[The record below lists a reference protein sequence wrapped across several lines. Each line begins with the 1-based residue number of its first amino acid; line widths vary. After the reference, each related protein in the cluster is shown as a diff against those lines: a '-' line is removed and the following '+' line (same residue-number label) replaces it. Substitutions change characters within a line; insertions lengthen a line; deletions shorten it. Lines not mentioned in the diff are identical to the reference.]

1 NKLSHFTITGGEA
14 NYVVLEN
21 TGELTVV
28 ATTSAKNTTV
38 DAGGKL
44 IVQKEAKTDTT
55 RLNNGGVLEVQDGG
69 EAKHVEQQSGGALIA
84 FTTSG
89 TLIEGTNSYG
99 DAFYIRNSEAK
110 NVVLENAGS
119 LTVVT
124 GSRAVDTIINANG
137 KMDVYGKD
145 VGTVLN

>member
-1 NKLSHFTITGGEA
+1 
-14 NYVVLEN
+14 
-21 TGELTVV
+21 
-28 ATTSAKNTTV
+28 
-38 DAGGKL
+38 
-44 IVQKEAKTDTT
+44 
-55 RLNNGGVLEVQDGG
+55 

-84 FTTSG
+84 STTSG

-137 KMDVYGKD
+137 KMDGYGKD
-145 VGTVLN
+145 VGTVLNSAGTQTIYASA

>member
-1 NKLSHFTITGGEA
+1 HFTITGGEA

-28 ATTSAKNTTV
+28 AKTSAKNTTV

-55 RLNNGGVLEVQDGG
+55 RLNNGGILEVQDGG

-84 FTTSG
+84 STTSG

-110 NVVLENAGS
+110 NVVLENAVS
-119 LTVVT
+119 L
-124 GSRAVDTIINANG
+124 
-137 KMDVYGKD
+137 
-145 VGTVLN
+145 

>member
-1 NKLSHFTITGGEA
+1 M
-14 NYVVLEN
+14 LEN

-28 ATTSAKNTTV
+28 AKTSAKNTTV

-84 FTTSG
+84 STTSEP
-89 TLIEGTNSYG
+89 LSKEP
-99 DAFYIRNSEAK
+99 
-110 NVVLENAGS
+110 
-119 LTVVT
+119 TVMVMLST
-124 GSRAVDTIINANG
+124 SGIQKL
-137 KMDVYGKD
+137 KM
-145 VGTVLN
+145 